1 MYPAIKSG
9 FFSLTFPQSKKIP
22 VLGRLLLVEIRL
34 LDDNQHFGIKNRL
47 AVLLN
52 NVLHKMNIMQKAQP
66 KIFVVEDNP
75 VFQTL
80 VLKQLENISQ
90 DIHVFSTGEN
100 FLAELN
106 HCPDLIILDYNLD
119 GPINGYDVLKELK
132 KLTVAS
138 PVIFFSSN
146 LELSVT
152 SSILKL
158 GVVEYIEKTIFT
170 LPRLKNTITRVLEAS
185 MGIIFAQA

>member
-1 MYPAIKSG
+1 
-9 FFSLTFPQSKKIP
+9 
-22 VLGRLLLVEIRL
+22 
-34 LDDNQHFGIKNRL
+34 L
-47 AVLLN
+47 AVLLKHQEHKTN
-52 NVLHKMNIMQKAQP
+52 NMQKAQP

-75 VFQTL
+75 VYQTL

-100 FLAELN
+100 FLAEMDR
-106 HCPDLIILDYNLD
+106 CPDLIILDYNLD
-119 GPINGYDVLKELK
+119 GNINGYDVLKELK
-132 KLTVAS
+132 KSTSTS

-146 LELSVT
+146 LEIAVT

-170 LPRLKNTITRVLEAS
+170 LPRLKNTITRVLESS
-185 MGIIFAQA
+185 MGAAFA

>member
-1 MYPAIKSG
+1 M
-9 FFSLTFPQSKKIP
+9 TVQHKIHP
-22 VLGRLLLVEIRL
+22 
-34 LDDNQHFGIKNRL
+34 
-47 AVLLN
+47 
-52 NVLHKMNIMQKAQP
+52 MQKVQP

-75 VFQTL
+75 VYQTL

-100 FLAELN
+100 FLAEMGR
-106 HCPDLIILDYNLD
+106 HADIIILDYNLS
-119 GPINGYDVLKELK
+119 GCMNGYDVLKELK
-132 KLTVAS
+132 KISFSS

-170 LPRLKNTITRVLEAS
+170 LPRLKNTITRVLESS
-185 MGIIFAQA
+185 MGIIPVK

>member
-1 MYPAIKSG
+1 
-9 FFSLTFPQSKKIP
+9 
-22 VLGRLLLVEIRL
+22 
-34 LDDNQHFGIKNRL
+34 
-47 AVLLN
+47 
-52 NVLHKMNIMQKAQP
+52 MNPMQKAQP

-75 VFQTL
+75 VYQTL

-100 FLAELN
+100 FLAQLD

-119 GPINGYDVLKELK
+119 GPFNGYDVLKELK
-132 KLTVAS
+132 KLSSTS

-146 LELSVT
+146 LEISVT

-170 LPRLKNTITRVLEAS
+170 LPRLRNTITRVLENS
-185 MGIIFAQA
+185 MGLMLAKP

>member
-1 MYPAIKSG
+1 
-9 FFSLTFPQSKKIP
+9 
-22 VLGRLLLVEIRL
+22 LGRVFIVETPFVT
-34 LDDNQHFGIKNRL
+34 DNQPIGSGLCL

-52 NVLHKMNIMQKAQP
+52 HSNTQDEPMKKAP

-75 VFQTL
+75 VYQTL

-100 FLAELN
+100 FLAELKQQ
-106 HCPDLIILDYNLD
+106 PDLIILDYNLD
-119 GPINGYDVLKELK
+119 GCINGYDVLKELK
-132 KLTVAS
+132 KLRFTS

-146 LELSVT
+146 LEISVT

-170 LPRLKNTITRVLEAS
+170 LPRLKNSITRVLESS
-185 MGIIFAQA
+185 MGFVLVKD

>member
-1 MYPAIKSG
+1 MKP
-9 FFSLTFPQSKKIP
+9 
-22 VLGRLLLVEIRL
+22 
-34 LDDNQHFGIKNRL
+34 
-47 AVLLN
+47 
-52 NVLHKMNIMQKAQP
+52 MQKAQP

-75 VFQTL
+75 VYQTL

-100 FLAELN
+100 FLAQLN
-106 HCPDLIILDYNLD
+106 HAPDLIILDYNLD
-119 GPINGYDVLKELK
+119 GPFNGYDVLKELK
-132 KLTVAS
+132 KLSFAS

-146 LELSVT
+146 LEISVT

-170 LPRLKNTITRVLEAS
+170 LPRLRNTITRVLENS
-185 MGIIFAQA
+185 MGLMLAK